1 MKLLQIYFNLEKK
14 FIQDQ
19 KKKLQL
25 LNLINQLLMTSV
37 LGILLLGLNQ
47 AKIFDHILDYHGLMK
62 LLLIYLFFN
71 FLSILIR
78 KQLILLSSMGLIF
91 FLLAI
96 FSKLSFSFGIDFY
109 LNSPIC
115 SLAILL
121 AIVLFN
127 PKFAFLIYLLIS
139 LNFLLCFILQIK
151 TCPNCQRNWQILN
164 FDFLFVFL
172 IMIYCLLLTLIG
184 NFLVKHY
191 EAKLK
196 FMQKKYLN
204 KLINLVALI
213 NLGKVTSSLIQEIR
227 NQLSIIS
234 LVLQNAEIN
243 HQSIEYLEYAKTA
256 VEQIDRFSRLEYFD
270 FFKEIELEVFS
281 LNVEL
286 NNLLI
291 LFKRKL
297 KQENVKI
304 FLQNNQNF
312 QLYADR
318 VKLDL
323 VIANLILNAI
333 EAYQNI
339 DREEKH
345 IFIKLIKKPRN
356 LLIKVKDYGQGIEPK
371 NLVKIFEPY
380 FTSKNSNQALGL
392 GLYIS
397 QLVMQRAFSSK
408 IKVESILNQG
418 STFTLYIKNK
428 FLLI

>member
-19 KKKLQL
+19 KKKLRL
-25 LNLINQLLMTSV
+25 LNLINQLLMVSV

-47 AKIFDHILDYHGLMK
+47 TKIFDHILDHHSLMK

-78 KQLILLSSMGLIF
+78 RQLILLSSMGLIF

-96 FSKLSFSFGIDFY
+96 FLKLSLSFGVNFY
-109 LNSPIC
+109 LNSLIC
-115 SLAILL
+115 SLVILL
-121 AIVLFN
+121 ATVLFN
-127 PKFAFLIYLLIS
+127 PKFAFLICLLI
-139 LNFLLCFILQIK
+139 FLIFVFCFILQIE
-151 TCPNCQRNWQILN
+151 TCSHYQKSCQILN
-164 FDFLFVFL
+164 FNFLFIFL
-172 IMIYCLLLTLIG
+172 IMMHCFLLTLIC
-184 NFLVKHY
+184 NFLVNHY
-191 EAKLK
+191 ENKLK
-196 FMQKKYLN
+196 LMQNKYLN
-204 KLINLVALI
+204 KLISLVAFL

-243 HQSIEYLEYAKTA
+243 HQPIEYLEDAKTA
-256 VEQIDRFSRLEYFD
+256 VEQINRLSRLEYFD

-286 NNLLI
+286 DNLLI

-297 KQENVKI
+297 KQENIKI

-318 VKLDL
+318 AKLDL

-380 FTSKNSNQALGL
+380 FTTKNSNQALGL

>member
-47 AKIFDHILDYHGLMK
+47 TKIFDHILDYHGLMK

-121 AIVLFN
+121 AAVLFN
-127 PKFAFLIYLLIS
+127 PKFAFLISLLIS
-139 LNFLLCFILQIK
+139 LIFVLCFILQI
-151 TCPNCQRNWQILN
+151 LN
-164 FDFLFVFL
+164 SNFLFIFL
-172 IMIYCLLLTLIG
+172 IMMHCLLLTLIG

-297 KQENVKI
+297 KQ
-304 FLQNNQNF
+304 
-312 QLYADR
+312 
-318 VKLDL
+318 
-323 VIANLILNAI
+323 
-333 EAYQNI
+333 
-339 DREEKH
+339 
-345 IFIKLIKKPRN
+345 
-356 LLIKVKDYGQGIEPK
+356 
-371 NLVKIFEPY
+371 
-380 FTSKNSNQALGL
+380 
-392 GLYIS
+392 
-397 QLVMQRAFSSK
+397 
-408 IKVESILNQG
+408 
-418 STFTLYIKNK
+418 
-428 FLLI
+428 

>member
-47 AKIFDHILDYHGLMK
+47 TKIFDHILDYHGLMK

-121 AIVLFN
+121 AAVLFN
-127 PKFAFLIYLLIS
+127 PKFAFLISLLIS
-139 LNFLLCFILQIK
+139 LIFVLCFILQI
-151 TCPNCQRNWQILN
+151 LN
-164 FDFLFVFL
+164 SNFLFIFL
-172 IMIYCLLLTLIG
+172 IMMHCLLLTLIG

-304 FLQNNQNF
+304 FLQNNQNY

-380 FTSKNSNQALGL
+380 FTTKNSNQALGL